1 MFANQSFSKKN
12 ALEVTDRN
20 KQESIM
26 STTMV

>member
-1 MFANQSFSKKN
+1 MFANQSFSLKN
-12 ALEVTDRN
+12 SLEVTDRN